1 MQSKPKD
8 YELKI
13 IHSEI
18 MRGLSKFKLS
28 HSFVYIKH
36 SSMLDDYLYEEK
48 RQELTKQAI
57 ENYIPYENDKLNS
70 LIELG
75 LWSQDSENEIRNERF
90 YLENLRKTL
99 KKLFRR
105 QEIESVSNDI
115 RKAES
120 KLFVLNYHR
129 NEMLGLTL
137 EKFVQS
143 RLQRYYIIYSLY
155 KDESLTDRYLSEE
168 DYNLLDDEIL
178 SDIFTKYESVLSK
191 FYDKNI
197 KYIAISP
204 FFYNGFS
211 ICDNDPMKYYGKPI
225 INLSTLQINLFQ
237 YACFFKYI
245 FSEGGDKIPEDWRD
259 DPEKLEDWYNA
270 SDARKEM
277 MERSVNSDGVGIVT
291 KDKDDMKKLGLDPI
305 NGEHQK
311 IKEMMKKNGGKLNFQ
326 DHIKANS

>member
-1 MQSKPKD
+1 MRPKD

-18 MRGLSKFKLS
+18 MRGLSKMKLS
-28 HSFVYIKH
+28 HSFVYVKH
-36 SSMLDDYLYEEK
+36 SNMLDDHLYEEK

-57 ENYIPYENDKLNS
+57 ENSIPYENDKLNS
-70 LIELG
+70 LIEMG
-75 LWSQDSENEIRNERF
+75 VWSHENESEIRNEKF
-90 YLENLRKTL
+90 YLDNLRKTL

-105 QEIESVSNDI
+105 QEINSVNNDI
-115 RKAES
+115 CKSES

-129 NEMLGLTL
+129 SEMLGLTL
-137 EKFVQS
+137 ERFVQS

-155 KDESLTDRYLSEE
+155 KNEQLTDRYLSEE
-168 DYNLLDDEIL
+168 EYIDLEDDEI
-178 SDIFTKYESVLSK
+178 SEIFSKYESVLSK
-191 FYDKNI
+191 FNDKNI

-225 INLSTLQINLFQ
+225 INLSSLQINLFQ
-237 YACFFKYI
+237 YACFFKHI
-245 FSEGGDKIPEDWRD
+245 FSEGGDKIPEEWRD

-277 MERSVNSDGVGIVT
+277 MERSGNSDGVGIVT
-291 KDKDDMKKLGLDPI
+291 KDKEDMKRLGLDSYNP
-305 NGEHQK
+305 EHEK
-311 IKEMMKKNGGKLNFQ
+311 IKKMMKDNGGKLNFQ
-326 DHIKANS
+326 DHIKAMS